1 MTMINRSTR
10 SKENFS
16 YEEVDDSKTVTIP
29 VFQLMFVANMLYIR
43 GTLCV
48 LGNVYFLE

>member
-1 MTMINRSTR
+1 MVAVTRSTK
-10 SKENFS
+10 SPDNFS
-16 YEEVDDSKTVTIP
+16 YTEVDDSVTVTIP

-48 LGNVYFLE
+48 LGDVYFLE